1 MFNSNTNTNAST
13 ATTTTF
19 LLRWLSIYYVC
30 MVLGCSSF
38 VVSWSTS
45 IVQLSTMTPK
55 SRVALS
61 KKQSSS
67 SSSSSRRYNNSFDTT
82 AVALS
87 SHSSSSS
94 NNNDNDGSQ
103 SIGSD
108 EVVPSASSSSSSG
121 LERRSVVLGSIA
133 TATASVTTLLS
144 PFMVLSSSPESVQ
157 AIQGGSK
164 TRIPSWTLRGNVQF
178 PRLALNTV
186 GLSTEDTVRALE
198 SATKYGITH
207 IDFHPGKERDGVAQ
221 FLQQPNSVRSKLFLN
236 TKIRKAPP
244 GTTPSDAAKLA
255 QTQIKEDLAVL
266 NVETVDMLMLRDS
279 PDPAVIQS
287 QWSVLEEAL
296 TKKQTRSIGVINFC
310 EQALQTV
317 LATATIPPAIN
328 YYLLHPGMTPDP
340 KGLRSY
346 GETRGI
352 RTFAY
357 GAMGEPGPNPEL
369 VSSSILQ
376 EIATQHQVSPEEVAV
391 RWVVQTDAAI
401 SVRPT
406 LDYGLGMSLCGP
418 GTTKCD
424 DGLKARSS
432 IFTWKLTNNEM
443 QRLNSMT
450 SPNDNP
456 TLFSSSGCPDAFVL
470 KK

>member
-1 MFNSNTNTNAST
+1 
-13 ATTTTF
+13 
-19 LLRWLSIYYVC
+19 
-30 MVLGCSSF
+30 
-38 VVSWSTS
+38 
-45 IVQLSTMTPK
+45 MTPK

-61 KKQSSS
+61 KKQ

-144 PFMVLSSSPESVQ
+144 PFMVLSSSPEPVQ

>member
-1 MFNSNTNTNAST
+1 
-13 ATTTTF
+13 
-19 LLRWLSIYYVC
+19 
-30 MVLGCSSF
+30 
-38 VVSWSTS
+38 
-45 IVQLSTMTPK
+45 MTPK

-61 KKQSSS
+61 KKQ

-121 LERRSVVLGSIA
+121 LDRRSVVLGSIA

-144 PFMVLSSSPESVQ
+144 PFMVLSSSPEPVQ

>member
-61 KKQSSS
+61 KKQ

-255 QTQIKEDLAVL
+255 HKSRRIW
-266 NVETVDMLMLRDS
+266 
-279 PDPAVIQS
+279 QS
-287 QWSVLEEAL
+287 
-296 TKKQTRSIGVINFC
+296 
-310 EQALQTV
+310 
-317 LATATIPPAIN
+317 
-328 YYLLHPGMTPDP
+328 
-340 KGLRSY
+340 
-346 GETRGI
+346 
-352 RTFAY
+352 
-357 GAMGEPGPNPEL
+357 
-369 VSSSILQ
+369 
-376 EIATQHQVSPEEVAV
+376 
-391 RWVVQTDAAI
+391 
-401 SVRPT
+401 
-406 LDYGLGMSLCGP
+406 
-418 GTTKCD
+418 
-424 DGLKARSS
+424 
-432 IFTWKLTNNEM
+432 
-443 QRLNSMT
+443 
-450 SPNDNP
+450 
-456 TLFSSSGCPDAFVL
+456 
-470 KK
+470 